1 MIDRHGIMYGRH
13 AIMYEIDDKTGNDE
27 IDDQTGNDMTGMFT

>member
-13 AIMYEIDDKTGNDE
+13 AVMSEIDDKTGNDE
-27 IDDQTGNDMTGMFT
+27 IDDEIGYDKTSMFT